1 MKRRSFRKRAFQRS
15 GLISTSYLVSMP
27 KTTFFANQSDQDLIG
42 LLTSHYLQSSGW
54 LESIRTRQP
63 LRGGK
68 PIPWFTYPA
77 IEFFDSIV
85 LEGKTVLEVGSGFS
99 TLYWAQRGCRGV
111 SLEIDPEWANSLSH
125 TLSEIADSDSISV
138 INVSNSLFKPGL
150 KARDFLD
157 SQQIEKLAAI
167 PENEFPEESLI
178 MIENETII
186 IDSLANHLP
195 NCDLFIVDG
204 IARNLCLM
212 MADKLCKDSVLIVL
226 DNSDRVDYL
235 TGRHFLV
242 SRGWEPTI
250 FTGLGPINPYQWSTT
265 VFRKR

>member
-1 MKRRSFRKRAFQRS
+1 
-15 GLISTSYLVSMP
+15 MP
-27 KTTFFANQSDQDLIG
+27 RTTFYANQSDQDLVG
-42 LLTSHYLQSSGW
+42 LLISQYLQSSGW

-68 PIPWFTYPA
+68 PVPWFTYSA
-77 IEFFDSIV
+77 IEFLDSMV
-85 LEGKTVLEVGSGFS
+85 LESKRVLEVGSGFS

-111 SLEIDPEWANSLSH
+111 SLEIDPEWANFLSQ
-125 TLSEIADSDSISV
+125 TLLGIADSDLISI
-138 INVSNSLFKPGL
+138 INISNLLLRPGL
-150 KARDFLD
+150 KARDFLN
-157 SQQIEKLAAI
+157 SQQVEKLIAI
-167 PENEFPEESLI
+167 PEDKFPEESLT
-178 MIENETII
+178 MIENETSI

-195 NCDLFIVDG
+195 TCDLFVIDG
-204 IARNLCLM
+204 IVRNLCLM

-265 VFRKR
+265 LYRKQGLRS

>member
-1 MKRRSFRKRAFQRS
+1 MRQPSFLKRAFQRT
-15 GLISTSYLVSMP
+15 GLISTPYLVSMP
-27 KTTFFANQSDQDLIG
+27 KTSFFANQSDRDLVG

-54 LESIRTRQP
+54 MESIRTRQP
-63 LRGGK
+63 LRGGM

-77 IEFFDSIV
+77 IEFFDSMV

-111 SLEIDPEWANSLSH
+111 SLEIDPEWANSVSH
-125 TLSEIADSDSISV
+125 TLSGIADSGSISV
-138 INVSNSLFKPGL
+138 VNVSDSLPKPGL
-150 KARDFLD
+150 KARVFLD
-157 SQQIEKLAAI
+157 SQQIEKLTAI
-167 PENEFPEESLI
+167 PEKEFPEESLI
-178 MIENETII
+178 MIENETTI
-186 IDSLANHLP
+186 IDSLVDHLP
-195 NCDLFIVDG
+195 NCDLFVVDG

-212 MADKLCKDSVLIVL
+212 MADKFCKSSVLIVL

-235 TGRHFLV
+235 TGIHFLV